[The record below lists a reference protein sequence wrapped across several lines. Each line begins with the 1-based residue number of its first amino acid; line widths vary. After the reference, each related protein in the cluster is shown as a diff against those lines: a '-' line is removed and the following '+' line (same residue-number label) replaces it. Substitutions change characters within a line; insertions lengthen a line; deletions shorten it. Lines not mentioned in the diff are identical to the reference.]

1 MKILVVLL
9 AFVYSVFEWYVHK
22 DILAGYQFK
31 LPSTP
36 KISMDSLNTDL
47 GIIYLES
54 FMVSVG
60 EGSHSIIYL
69 ANHTQYPPEINF
81 KDESDSSAYHICQTI
96 EDQLTEQLQGEL
108 IYSSATKMG
117 GIPSRIFLIRY
128 GEDSSVLKMS
138 VIPFKNHLVSL
149 QYFSDYNQRLSDDAE
164 RFFNS
169 FSLLREG
176 E

>member
-1 MKILVVLL
+1 MNILVVLWT
-9 AFVYSVFEWYVHK
+9 FVCSFFEWYVHK
-22 DILAGYQFK
+22 DPIAGYQIK

-60 EGSHSIIYL
+60 EGSKSIIYL
-69 ANHTQYPPEINF
+69 ANHTQYPTEINF
-81 KDESDSSAYHICQTI
+81 NDDSDSSAYHICQTI
-96 EDQLTEQLQGEL
+96 EDQLKEQLQGEM
-108 IYSSATKMG
+108 IYSSTTQIG
-117 GIPSRIFLIRY
+117 GISSRVFLIRY

-149 QYFSDYNQRLSDDAE
+149 QYFSDYNQRLSEDAE

-169 FSLLREG
+169 FSLIRQG